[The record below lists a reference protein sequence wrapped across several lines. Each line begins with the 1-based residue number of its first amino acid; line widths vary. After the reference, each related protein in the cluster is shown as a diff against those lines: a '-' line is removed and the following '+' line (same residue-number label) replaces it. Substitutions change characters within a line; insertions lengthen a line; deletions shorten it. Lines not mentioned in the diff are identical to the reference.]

1 MEACVGLPTGPA
13 VVAMVI
19 RLPKLMTHTKFR
31 WCSSAASRAGLVPV
45 RNFRVARHT
54 DGSSNRDERQEL
66 RRVVV
71 LVFRKMAR
79 RAPSSPSA
87 TLLSDA
93 QHVVSPTSHLR
104 KTVIRRTPA
113 TGPLEGTLEISTG
126 FSLGIEST
134 CAGLSWVLHWR
145 GLELGWELCWT
156 GGRNGRCEQ
165 PTRCAS
171 QQRTSG
177 FHLEKFAQNDF
188 ILKAP
193 VDSARSGVIQVI
205 YCRSISVDHNAVQKR
220 RSTGLGTLPTTAHRV
235 HIVQPWLPEQVL
247 NE

>member
-1 MEACVGLPTGPA
+1 MEACVGLPTGPV

-79 RAPSSPSA
+79 RAPPPSA

-113 TGPLEGTLEISTG
+113 TEPLGGTLEMSTG
-126 FSLGIEST
+126 SRWASSR
-134 CAGLSWVLHWR
+134 LSWVLHCV
-145 GLELGWELCWT
+145 GWSWVGSC
-156 GGRNGRCEQ
+156 
-165 PTRCAS
+165 
-171 QQRTSG
+171 
-177 FHLEKFAQNDF
+177 
-188 ILKAP
+188 
-193 VDSARSGVIQVI
+193 V
-205 YCRSISVDHNAVQKR
+205 
-220 RSTGLGTLPTTAHRV
+220 
-235 HIVQPWLPEQVL
+235 
-247 NE
+247 